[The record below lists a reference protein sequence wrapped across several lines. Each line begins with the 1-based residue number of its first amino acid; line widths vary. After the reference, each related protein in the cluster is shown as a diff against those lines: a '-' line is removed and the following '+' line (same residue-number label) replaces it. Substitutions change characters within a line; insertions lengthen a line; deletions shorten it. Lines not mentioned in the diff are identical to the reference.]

1 MPVIAPGLIRTHL
14 SPTGR
19 YGRTS
24 PSQEARGPLGD
35 RDPVADDCGAVPAS
49 SRGPVTLPVPEP
61 SALIAM
67 EDRVHADPRRAD
79 KRATDLLRSD
89 QRRSSRSC
97 GLASPNN
104 R

>member
-1 MPVIAPGLIRTHL
+1 MAELLQAKRLAVRWAIETALPMTV
-14 SPTGR
+14 
-19 YGRTS
+19 
-24 PSQEARGPLGD
+24 
-35 RDPVADDCGAVPAS
+35 GAVPAS